1 MARVLVVE
9 DTESIREIVEMALT
23 DACFDVRSAG
33 DGDSALLEL
42 RAWQPDVVVLD
53 LNIPGPNGLEVCSR
67 LRDFSNAYVLMLTA
81 RVDEVDKLVGLST
94 GADDYLTKPFSPREL
109 VARIQAMLRRP
120 KALGATPAA
129 PVPTERVVGPV
140 RLDVQAHE
148 VTVDG
153 AHVELTKLEFALLD
167 LLTENVR
174 LVRTR
179 DQLRRRAWGEPWLAD
194 DHAVDVHLSN
204 LRRKL
209 ASAGATGFI
218 ATVRGVGYRVN
229 RDAL

>member
-1 MARVLVVE
+1 MTRVLVVE

-23 DACFDVRSAG
+23 EACFDVRTAG
-33 DGDSALLEL
+33 DGHGALLEL
-42 RAWQPDVVVLD
+42 RAWRPDVVVLD
-53 LNIPGPNGLEVCSR
+53 LNIPGPSGLEVCSR
-67 LRDFSNAYVLMLTA
+67 LRDFSHAYVLMLTA
-81 RVDEVDKLVGLST
+81 RADEVDKLVGLSA

-120 KALGATPAA
+120 KALGDAPAA
-129 PVPTERVVGPV
+129 PLPTERVVGPV
-140 RLDVQAHE
+140 RIDVAAHE

-153 AHVELTKLEFALLD
+153 AHVALTRLEFALLD

-179 DQLRRRAWGEPWLAD
+179 DQLRQRAWGEPWLAD

-229 RDAL
+229 RDAR